1 LDKDNRSRPLAM
13 SLTDLSL
20 SDTSIVG
27 STGGGGTSPR
37 ASEITQA
44 FVNKKRKK
52 KGKIFILFPP

>member
-1 LDKDNRSRPLAM
+1 M